1 MKMSWFSINCWERSA
16 LQQNIDGQTRRMRGK
31 NRKKRKNTNPLLLQ
45 TFTFLLRSVPKKPGK
60 IGSEK

>member
-31 NRKKRKNTNPLLLQ
+31 NRKKRKNTKEINIFCWFIFVSL
-45 TFTFLLRSVPKKPGK
+45 
-60 IGSEK
+60 